1 MYENEYGEYV
11 EKHTYTNEYGEE
23 IKQTKTYQNN
33 GWIRINELYPDGTTT
48 ETFEKE

>member
-11 EKHTYTNEYGEE
+11 ERRTYTNEHGEK